1 MSRSKAEGDRAL
13 MSVTRKSFVRKACH
27 AACVGLV
34 AASILCAGAWGVGL
48 LHFAGP
54 GGPGARQAMAIAVG
68 VVALAS
74 AWMFRSPGHRRSG
87 LFVAGALF
95 IALLGWWSSIRPS
108 NDREWAP
115 EVARLAHAT
124 VEGEMVTVHNIRN
137 FDYRSETV
145 FDPRYY
151 DRTFDLRKLDSV
163 DLVSVYW
170 MGPAIAHL
178 FVTFGFGDAH
188 LAVSIEARRER
199 TESYSTLGGFFR
211 QYELVY
217 VVGDERDL
225 IRLRTNYRKDPP
237 EDVYLLRLQAPIE
250 NARRFFLDYI
260 AAINALRDAPEFYNT
275 LLTNCT
281 TQILLHAR
289 ANPDPPGYSW
299 KVLASGYAP
308 EFIYDSGRLDTSLP
322 FSDLMRASHVNEA
335 ARAADTAPDFSRR
348 IRHGLPGMAAR

>member
-1 MSRSKAEGDRAL
+1 
-13 MSVTRKSFVRKACH
+13 MSVTRKSFVRKTGR
-27 AACVGLV
+27 AACVGIT
-34 AASILCAGAWGVGL
+34 AAAILCAGAWGAGL

-54 GGPGARQAMAIAVG
+54 GGPATRQAMAITAG

-74 AWMFRSPGHRRSG
+74 CWMFFVPGRRRHG
-87 LFVAGALF
+87 LLVAGALF
-95 IALLGWWSSIRPS
+95 VALLGWWSGIRPS

-124 VEGEMVTVHNIRN
+124 VDGDVVTVHNIRN

-145 FDPRYY
+145 FDARYY
-151 DRTFDLRKLDSV
+151 DRSFDLRKLESV

-178 FVTFGFGDAH
+178 FVTFGFGDAY

-199 TESYSTLGGFFR
+199 TEGYSTLGGFFR

-237 EDVYLLRLQAPIE
+237 EDVYLLRLQAPVE
-250 NARRFFLDYI
+250 NARRFFLDYV

-281 TQILLHAR
+281 TRILLHAR
-289 ANPDPPGYSW
+289 ANPDAPVYSW
-299 KVLASGYAP
+299 KALASGYAP
-308 EFIYDSGRLDTSLP
+308 EYAYDEGRLDTSLP